1 MGLQHKLATM
11 GKIFPAGGAT
21 PTTLFA
27 SADGIL
33 FCYGTSKPTD
43 ATAGYAPGCIF
54 IDVDASSSAFVY
66 INEGSATSC
75 DFDYVA
81 AGT

>member
-11 GKIFPAGGAT
+11 GKIFPKGGAT
-21 PTTLFA
+21 PTTLLA

-33 FCYGTSKPTD
+33 MCYGTTAISD
-43 ATAGYAPGCIF
+43 AATGYATGCIF
-54 IDVDASSSAFVY
+54 IHTDASGSAYLY
-66 INEGSATSC
+66 INEGTVTSA
-75 DFDYVA
+75 DFNYVA